1 MSILSHATRDVLWVR
16 PHDSIDKAMSLMEER
31 AIHHL
36 PVVRDGQVVG
46 ILSDRD
52 ILLAVG
58 WRLSSER
65 RADDDPKATVVGP
78 QRVEEIM
85 THPIETLDPDE
96 SLLHAIHLFVRH
108 RIGALPILR
117 DGVLLG
123 ILTETDVLRTLNKE
137 HAHLSVRHL
146 LSRPLREMMTANLT
160 TIGPKA
166 NLSQV
171 LALFRSHRIRH
182 LPVTSDGDLI
192 GIISDRDVRRTLGV
206 STVMDAAAQ
215 EKGKMYEGPQTAIE
229 IMTRCVQC
237 APLDASLGD
246 AIDML
251 LENHIHCLPVVDHGR
266 LVGIFTATDVM
277 NAVSRSEVLT

>member
-1 MSILSHATRDVLWVR
+1 MSILNHATRDVIWVR
-16 PHDSIDKAMSLMEER
+16 PQDSIDKAISLMEER
-31 AIHHL
+31 GIHHL
-36 PVVRDGQVVG
+36 PVIREGQVVG

-65 RADDDPKATVVGP
+65 RTGDEPNATVIGP

-85 THPIETLDPDE
+85 SHPIESIHPDE
-96 SLLHAIHLFVRH
+96 PMLRAIHLMVRN

-123 ILTETDVLRTLNKE
+123 ILTESDVLRSLKKE

-146 LSRPLREMMTANLT
+146 LNRPLREMMTANLT
-160 TIGPKA
+160 TVGPKA
-166 NLSQV
+166 NISQV

-182 LPVTSDGDLI
+182 LPVTSDSDLI
-192 GIISDRDVRRTLGV
+192 GIISDRDVRRALGV
-206 STVMDAAAQ
+206 SCIMDAAAQ
-215 EKGKMYEGPQTAIE
+215 EKGKLYEGPQTAIE

-237 APLDASLGD
+237 APFESTLGD
-246 AIDML
+246 AIDLL

-266 LVGIFTATDVM
+266 LVGILTATDVL

>member
-1 MSILSHATRDVLWVR
+1 MAILNYATRDVLWVR
-16 PHDSIDKAMSLMEER
+16 PHDSIDKAISLMEER
-31 AIHHL
+31 GIHHL

-65 RADDDPKATVVGP
+65 RADDGP
-78 QRVEEIM
+78 NAPVLGPREVEEIM
-85 THPIETLDPDE
+85 THPVESLDPNE
-96 SLLHAIHLFVRH
+96 SLLHAVHVLVRL
-108 RIGALPILR
+108 RIGALPVLR
-117 DGVLLG
+117 DGVLMG
-123 ILTETDVLRTLNKE
+123 ILSETDVLRSLKKE

-146 LSRPLREMMTANLT
+146 LGRPLREMMTANLT
-160 TIGPKA
+160 TVGPKT
-166 NLSQV
+166 NISQV
-171 LALFRSHRIRH
+171 LAIFRSHRIRH

-192 GIISDRDVRRTLGV
+192 GIISDRDVRRALGV
-206 STVMDAAAQ
+206 STIMDAAAQ
-215 EKGKMYEGPQTAIE
+215 EKGKLYEGPQTAIE

-237 APLDASLGD
+237 APLDATLGD
-246 AIDML
+246 AIDLL

-277 NAVSRSEVLT
+277 NAVSRSEVLA